1 MNTAEVIEAVTACLA
16 EVTKRDV
23 SGLTADTRLFEDL
36 HLDSTSILELLMA
49 VEDRVD
55 IEVDPEKLNM
65 DDFQTVGTLAAYVG
79 SHLGVSA

>member
-1 MNTAEVIEAVTACLA
+1 MNSTEIIQAVTECLA
-16 EVTKRDV
+16 EVTKREV
-23 SGLTADTRLFEDL
+23 RGLTPDTRLFEDL

-55 IEVDPEKLNM
+55 IEVDPERLNM

-79 SHLGVSA
+79 SHLGVTA